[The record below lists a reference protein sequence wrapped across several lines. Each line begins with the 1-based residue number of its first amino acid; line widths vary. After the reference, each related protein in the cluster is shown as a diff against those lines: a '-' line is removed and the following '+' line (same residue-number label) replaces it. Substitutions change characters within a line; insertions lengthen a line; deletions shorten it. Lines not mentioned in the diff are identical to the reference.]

1 MDHVDRISPL
11 GKVRKGDEPAN
22 VDCMVQMEDKV
33 IVGLSDGW
41 IHGVKFRLNRYGDA
55 VGQCEE
61 GVTC

>member
-22 VDCMVQMEDKV
+22 VDCMVQTEDKV

-41 IHGVKFRLNRYGDA
+41 IHGVKFRLNQYGDA